1 MIFVGTHMVMKII
14 MPLPPPPQ
22 TVMKKMMWRWWMN
35 RVHVLPF
42 LHLIGEPPDVIYRR
56 I

>member
-1 MIFVGTHMVMKII
+1 MVMKII
-14 MPLPPPPQ
+14 MPPPPLLPI
-22 TVMKKMMWRWWMN
+22 VMMKMMWRWWMK

-42 LHLIGEPPDVIYRR
+42 LHLIGEPPDAIYRR